1 MKMRVLRLSGA
12 MVGKPLDRPL
22 YDENGQLMLGRG
34 YVVTDKDI
42 ARISRALVVDAEG
55 DDVIPEEDED
65 IDIEKIVDSDLP
77 FENLDLL
84 SIKIDGLFE
93 NLTREKEFQKKIR
106 NSAKIVQDVCS
117 IDEDLALGTIMLEH
131 DSRYTVKHPIHTA
144 IVCEIVAKKQ
154 GWSQEGRSSL
164 ICAALTMN
172 VGMVELQE
180 RLHFQ
185 EEALSPYQK
194 EEINRHPLEG
204 VKLLKRL
211 GITDDQWLT
220 AVLQHHE
227 MLDGTGYPSKLKDKA
242 ITEAARVIALADIYC
257 ARVSGRYYR
266 QPLLPTVALKE
277 LFLNKNDSLDPDLSA
292 VFIKNLGIYPPGT
305 YVQLANN
312 EMAIVTQR
320 GERINAPIAYTVLRS
335 NNTVPTVAIKR
346 DTSLDEFAVKT
357 IVPPSKVK
365 VVINRYQLWGY
376 GAFKRPK
383 VAKRK
388 QQRVQVTI
396 AAKVLELA
404 TISTYDAVILNISQK
419 GCFIRIQTATDKEFQ
434 YNKEFYI
441 TFRLLNR
448 TMENIQAMSRTIQ
461 RKTDHSLIGM
471 EFIELSTEN
480 SGIIKTFLNSQS

>member
-1 MKMRVLRLSGA
+1 MKMRVLRISGA
-12 MVGKPLDRPL
+12 MVGKPLEKPI

-34 YVVTDKDI
+34 YVMTEKDV
-42 ARISRALVVDAEG
+42 AKISRALVIDPEG
-55 DDVIPEEDED
+55 DDAVLEEDED

-84 SIKIDGLFE
+84 NIKIDGLFE
-93 NLTREKEFQKKIR
+93 NLKRERELQKKIR
-106 NSAKIVQDVCS
+106 NSAQIVQDVCS

-131 DSRYTVKHPIHTA
+131 ESRYTVKHPIHTA
-144 IVCEIVAKKQ
+144 IVCEIVAKKM
-154 GWSQEGRSSL
+154 GWSQESRTSL

-172 VGMVELQE
+172 IAMVELQE

-185 EEALSPYQK
+185 EEALSPFQK
-194 EEINRHPLEG
+194 EEINKHPLDG
-204 VKLLKRL
+204 VKLLKRH
-211 GITDDQWLT
+211 GVTDDMWLT

-242 ITEAARVIALADIYC
+242 IAEVSRIVALADIYC

-266 QPLLPTVALKE
+266 QPMLPTVALKE
-277 LFLNKNDSLDPDLSA
+277 LFLNKNDSLDSDISA

-312 EMAIVTQR
+312 ETAIVTQR
-320 GERINAPIAYTVLRS
+320 GERINAPIAYTVLRQ

-346 DTSLDEFAVKT
+346 DTSLDEYAVKT
-357 IVPPSKVK
+357 IVPPSRVK
-365 VVINRYQLWGY
+365 VVINRFQLWGY

-388 QQRVQVTI
+388 QLRVQVTI
-396 AAKVLELA
+396 PAKVLELA
-404 TISTYDAVILNISQK
+404 TISTYEAVILNISLK
-419 GCFIRIQTATDKEFQ
+419 GCFIRIQTSPDKEFQ
-434 YNKEFYI
+434 FNKDFYV

-448 TMENIQAMSRTIQ
+448 TLENIHALSRTIQ
-461 RKTDHSLIGM
+461 RKYDHSLIGM
-471 EFIELSTEN
+471 EFIELSTEH
-480 SGIIKTFLNSQS
+480 SEIIKIFISSQS